1 MAEAK
6 KVNDTANRFTQSA
19 IRTGKSARTAP
30 TLLHTE
36 AAAEESGEGVRMATA
51 VAVGAGQVV
60 TWGEGGGG
68 GGRLARR
75 LRLSDREG
83 GQVALDR
90 G

>member
-1 MAEAK
+1 MAEAN

-36 AAAEESGEGVRMATA
+36 AAAEESGEGVKMATA
-51 VAVGAGQVV
+51 VWA
-60 TWGEGGGG
+60 
-68 GGRLARR
+68 ARR

>member
-1 MAEAK
+1 
-6 KVNDTANRFTQSA
+6 
-19 IRTGKSARTAP
+19 
-30 TLLHTE
+30 
-36 AAAEESGEGVRMATA
+36 MATA